1 MAVTASSAGATSE
14 LPEFRQP
21 RVGGFD
27 DLSQPERDES
37 LAFPWLACGGLDVD
51 IEQVAF
57 DHPTSNAVVVVAAI
71 EMDRVDID
79 QQAVSVDRVQGGFE
93 EFDVVAVRAVE
104 RPADRD
110 AVSVDADRPLVTEL
124 PRSTGLGPVPS
135 RPYGALCWQPSIA
148 SIDQVE
154 RPLLAPLERR
164 RTRPGSGIPITADR
178 PITRRDHRCR
188 RVPEVPLEG
197 THIAR

>member
-1 MAVTASSAGATSE
+1 LAGSTIYRSPSETS
-14 LPEFRQP
+14 LLRFH
-21 RVGGFD
+21 GWF
-27 DLSQPERDES
+27 
-37 LAFPWLACGGLDVD
+37 AAGLDVD

-57 DHPTSNAVVVVAAI
+57 DHPTSNAVVDVAAI
-71 EMDRVDID
+71 VMDRVDID
-79 QQAVSVDRVQGGFE
+79 QQAVGVDRVQGGFE

-110 AVSVDADRPLVTEL
+110 AVSVDADRPLVTSL

-135 RPYGALCWQPSIA
+135 RPCGALCWQPSIA

-154 RPLLAPLERR
+154 RPILAPLERR

-178 PITRRDHRCR
+178 PVTLFMSLNVVFGD
-188 RVPEVPLEG
+188 VGSGSPV
-197 THIAR
+197 